1 MNHGISVLFRAI
13 PLLMGAVSAA
23 LGGWVL
29 AHSGG
34 PSARVAGLTLIF
46 LAAVCLCLFATVAT
60 VVRQLIGR
68 FTAVDRIGYPL
79 FGFAVAGVAIG
90 YGLRLLTEDRRPPPD
105 FVAGS
110 VVLGLG
116 LVCVCVS
123 SVAAVATRF
132 TLIGENAALP
142 GGSPPRS
149 PAPFRPAT
157 ARALVALPVLAAA
170 VAAAWATVL
179 LANGGGGDADGR
191 FTAGHLVVDLAI
203 VCTALIGL
211 VVSLLRQIRNTYT
224 RRDRIWWLVPSAVLG
239 AMDITGGLVV
249 VTLNPRPAQLATGYV
264 QIGLGLLCWTV
275 LGAVLLLA
283 LGWRRAAPSAHHVP
297 LIPVGTTLLCLFMSA
312 FLFESADPD
321 VIVAARVL
329 VGLGAVC
336 FALFALL
343 SVLESGTAGRD

>member
-1 MNHGISVLFRAI
+1 MDHGTSVLLRAV

-23 LGGWVL
+23 LGGYVL

-34 PSARVAGLTLIF
+34 PSARVAGLTLVF
-46 LAAVCLCLFATVAT
+46 LAAVCLCLFAVAST
-60 VVRQLIGR
+60 VVRQLLGRSGALERIGR
-68 FTAVDRIGYPL
+68 PA
-79 FGFAVAGVAIG
+79 FGFAVAGAAIG
-90 YGLRLLTEDRRPPPD
+90 YGLCLLAESRRPVAD

-132 TLIGENAALP
+132 TLIGENAARP
-142 GGSPPRS
+142 EGSPPRS
-149 PAPFRPAT
+149 PAPFGRT
-157 ARALVALPVLAAA
+157 GARVLVAVPA
-170 VAAAWATVL
+170 VAAAAAWAWAIVM
-179 LANGGGGDADGR
+179 LANGGGGDSDAR
-191 FTAGHLVVDLAI
+191 FTAGHVVVDQAI

-211 VVSLLRQIRNTYT
+211 VVTLLRQIRNTYT
-224 RRDRIWWLVPSAVLG
+224 PRERFWWLVPAAVLG

-249 VTLNPRPAQLATGYV
+249 VALDPRPGQLATGYV

-275 LGAVLLLA
+275 LSAVLLLA
-283 LGWRRAAPSAHHVP
+283 LRWRRAAPPAGRVP
-297 LIPVGTTLLCLFMSA
+297 LIPLGTTLLCLFMSA

-336 FALFALL
+336 FALFAVV
-343 SVLESGTAGRD
+343 SALEATDRD